1 MTRSVKATKKII
13 EVGKKH
19 VLDQRLRIERHK
31 ELTAELERDGQP
43 DVVAKA
49 RRLLAEMEQTLAR
62 MQAEYAAA
70 QDRLAQATVD
80 EPTVAKVE
88 RDSVTCVLGTGY
100 ANALTSRE
108 LLLSCEA
115 VDQTA
120 KAGDGNSV
128 DISSAGLPCWYY
140 MSGVQNMSSLVDEA
154 NERLLNICSPSDS
167 TVLDFA
173 RVFVHYVH
181 GTNIRAENPAALVFK
196 ALIKAYPCAEHP

>member
-1 MTRSVKATKKII
+1 MENHSPLHRYGFCPMLLLCRMRFAI
-13 EVGKKH
+13 
-19 VLDQRLRIERHK
+19 
-31 ELTAELERDGQP
+31 TALIWC
-43 DVVAKA
+43 
-49 RRLLAEMEQTLAR
+49 
-62 MQAEYAAA
+62 
-70 QDRLAQATVD
+70 
-80 EPTVAKVE
+80 
-88 RDSVTCVLGTGY
+88 VTCVLGTGY

-120 KAGDGNSV
+120 EAGDGNSV

-140 MSGVQNMSSLVDEA
+140 MSGVQNMSTLADEA

-181 GTNIRAENPAALVFK
+181 GTNIRVENPAALVFK
-196 ALIKAYPCAEHP
+196 ALIKAYPCAERP